1 MSIVLRNLRDQL
13 DVFLTDLGVLLLVR
27 VANVFAIDQE
37 HRNLDFAGDAFGQF
51 FFVFKLLVHVVTDHT
66 WGGGD
71 LAFSLFA
78 ELCNIFI
85 WVEVVLG
92 IKRSISLN
100 ILYKW
105 QDGPLQV
112 CNKVLECVVEPS
124 VLVQKL
130 SFVVRIRWK
139 GLIRWNYRCLNCTKD
154 LSLEKLFE
162 KHLLKMR
169 YFLQTLDTVF
179 EDLLYLCDNLLGIVI
194 VLGYQLVCLANQ
206 VELKQGIRVL
216 VLRELLVDSPL
227 NLNRPGEIITMDRD
241 IAVRLVP
248 IFIYLFL
255 VFSVSL
261 REFVS
266 ND

>member
-1 MSIVLRNLRDQL
+1 
-13 DVFLTDLGVLLLVR
+13 
-27 VANVFAIDQE
+27 
-37 HRNLDFAGDAFGQF
+37 
-51 FFVFKLLVHVVTDHT
+51 
-66 WGGGD
+66 
-71 LAFSLFA
+71 
-78 ELCNIFI
+78 
-85 WVEVVLG
+85 
-92 IKRSISLN
+92 
-100 ILYKW
+100 
-105 QDGPLQV
+105 
-112 CNKVLECVVEPS
+112 
-124 VLVQKL
+124 
-130 SFVVRIRWK
+130 
-139 GLIRWNYRCLNCTKD
+139 
-154 LSLEKLFE
+154 
-162 KHLLKMR
+162 MR

-179 EDLLYLCDNLLGIVI
+179 EDLLYLCDNLLGVVI